1 MVKIN
6 ENYFI
11 MDDGYMFLFNI
22 LFIVNIINIIFS
34 LAYLFSYYIF
44 IIEEDVEKIIGIVAK
59 YVSSS
64 FLFFFLFVSI
74 ICIKPIINYT
84 DR

>member
-64 FLFFFLFVSI
+64 FFFFFCLLA
-74 ICIKPIINYT
+74 
-84 DR
+84 